1 MHKYK
6 DIERDIA
13 NETDLVKVIT
23 RLLPV
28 AMIKGCINFFCII
41 VHGFSF
47 KVHIIAKVKHDYSLT
62 LDIR

>member
-28 AMIKGCINFFCII
+28 AMIKGCINFF
-41 VHGFSF
+41 V
-47 KVHIIAKVKHDYSLT
+47 
-62 LDIR
+62 

>member
-13 NETDLVKVIT
+13 YETDLVKVIT

-28 AMIKGCINFFCII
+28 AMI
-41 VHGFSF
+41 
-47 KVHIIAKVKHDYSLT
+47 
-62 LDIR
+62 

>member
-23 RLLPV
+23 HLLPV
-28 AMIKGCINFFCII
+28 AMIKGCIIFF
-41 VHGFSF
+41 
-47 KVHIIAKVKHDYSLT
+47 A
-62 LDIR
+62 